1 MGFETPITI
10 QKAINEIQ
18 ANKYVLPAIQ
28 REFVWSANGRNPAED
43 CDNLFEIVRQT
54 PTMPWWDTV
63 AVSITPVAR
72 AEDIVKEKLPEQR
85 VMYLSRVQGDLWT

>member
-1 MGFETPITI
+1 MPIRLTI
-10 QKAINEIQ
+10 EGMAR
-18 ANKYVLPAIQ
+18 L
-28 REFVWSANGRNPAED
+28 REFVWSANGRNPAEEF
-43 CDNLFEIVRQT
+43 DNLFEIVRQT

-72 AEDIVKEKLPEQR
+72 AKDIANGELPKQQ